1 MAEEDGLKE
10 LYEAQRDTQEKY
22 AYFLLAAAGAVI
34 GFAVT
39 RSSDAPLTRLHVPLG
54 FAVLCWGWSFY
65 LGCRR
70 SLLSQTIMHMNA
82 ELLRVQ
88 LGRSSLVGSSDS
100 SESPWDEGFK
110 GTDGRAKQQGW
121 KVWRLAVLPPDNGR
135 RFLRCVARTR
145 NAAQGEG
152 PGFLHL
158 MR

>member
-88 LGRSSLVGSSDS
+88 LGRSSLVGSDP
-100 SESPWDEGFK
+100 EQIAHGMRALRELMDERNNK
-110 GTDGRAKQQGW
+110 IGRSGAWQFY
-121 KVWRLAVLPPDNGR
+121 LLIMSAV
-135 RFLRCVARTR
+135 FFVAWHVL
-145 NAAQGEG
+145 EM
-152 PGFLHL
+152 LHKA
-158 MR
+158 RAPAFCI